1 MARVFFLLK
10 KVISYN
16 NFMRIRIIA
25 IGKIKE
31 DYLKSGI
38 SEYLKRIKP
47 YCQIEVVE
55 VSDSPVKDNP
65 NQGEIDHV
73 KNEEGKRVLKFIKN
87 SDFLINLDL
96 NCKEFSS
103 EEFAAF
109 IEKKMEIAGAFLTFI
124 IGGSYGLS
132 DELKARANTSISLSK
147 MTFLHQMT
155 RLVLLEQI
163 YRSFKILNNETY
175 HK

>member
-1 MARVFFLLK
+1 
-10 KVISYN
+10 
-16 NFMRIRIIA
+16 MRIRIIA

-38 SEYLKRIKP
+38 SEYVKRIKP
-47 YCQIEVVE
+47 YCEVEIVE
-55 VSDSPVKDNP
+55 VADSPVKDNP
-65 NQGEIDHV
+65 NESEINRV
-73 KNEEGKRVLKFIKN
+73 KNEEGKRVLKLVKN
-87 SDFLINLDL
+87 SDVLINLDL

-109 IEKKMEIAGAFLTFI
+109 LQKELEIAGAFLTFV

-132 DELKARANTSISLSK
+132 DELKARANASISLSK
-147 MTFLHQMT
+147 LTFLHQMT

-163 YRSFKILNNETY
+163 YRSFKILNHETY

>member
-1 MARVFFLLK
+1 
-10 KVISYN
+10 
-16 NFMRIRIIA
+16 MRIRIIA

-38 SEYLKRIKP
+38 SEYLKRIRP
-47 YCQIEVVE
+47 YCDIEIIEVN
-55 VSDSPVKDNP
+55 DSSVRDNP
-65 NQGEIDHV
+65 NQSEIERV
-73 KNEEGKRVLKFIKN
+73 KNEEGKRVLKLLKTGEFCV
-87 SDFLINLDL
+87 NLDL
-96 NCKEFSS
+96 EKQEFSS

-109 IEKKMEIAGAFLTFI
+109 LEKKLEIAGAFLTFI

-132 DELKARANTSISLSK
+132 DELKQRANASISLSK

-163 YRSFKILNNETY
+163 YRGFKILNHETY

>member
-1 MARVFFLLK
+1 
-10 KVISYN
+10 
-16 NFMRIRIIA
+16 MRIRIIA

-38 SEYLKRIKP
+38 LEYVKRIKP
-47 YCQIEVVE
+47 YCDVEIVE
-55 VSDSPVKDNP
+55 VADSPVKDKP
-65 NQGEIDHV
+65 NQSDIERA
-73 KNEEGKRVLKFIKN
+73 KNEEGKRVLKLVKN
-87 SDFLINLDL
+87 GDVLINLDM
-96 NCKEFSS
+96 NCREFSS
-103 EEFAAF
+103 EEFAVF
-109 IEKKMEIAGAFLTFI
+109 LQKKLEFAGAFLTFV

-132 DELKARANTSISLSK
+132 DELKKRASTSISLSK

-163 YRSFKILNNETY
+163 YRSFKILNHETY